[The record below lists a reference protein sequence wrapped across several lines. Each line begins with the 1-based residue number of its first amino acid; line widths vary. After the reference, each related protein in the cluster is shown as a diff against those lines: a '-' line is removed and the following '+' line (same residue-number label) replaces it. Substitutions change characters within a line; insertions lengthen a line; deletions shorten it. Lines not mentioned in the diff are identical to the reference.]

1 MISKRPS
8 GAITSRSAATIGA
21 TLATSLRAGSTI
33 EKSGGRAAIV
43 RAMFGN
49 PPQLTAPPRESAH
62 CRRYH
67 PVDCIESNRTIIVA
81 DPISHSFPHMFNP
94 ELEGEAAVGIG
105 QLPAWPQADGNAHQL
120 RALASGSISLEQ

>member
-8 GAITSRSAATIGA
+8 GAITSRSAVTIGA
-21 TLATSLRAGSTI
+21 ILATSLRAGSTI
-33 EKSGGRAAIV
+33 EKSGGRVAIA

-49 PPQLTAPPRESAH
+49 PPQLTAPSPESVH

-67 PVDCIESNRTIIVA
+67 RVDCVESNRTIIVVCS
-81 DPISHSFPHMFNP
+81 ISHSFPHMFNP

-105 QLPAWPQADGNAHQL
+105 QPA
-120 RALASGSISLEQ
+120 